1 MAAMSVKPVSQ
12 NPTKTA
18 TKRARACP
26 ICGKATVQD
35 YRPFCSKG
43 CRDRDFLHW
52 ADDGYKLPGAALDED
67 ALEQIEKNNIN
78 GLDSG
83 TDD

>member
-1 MAAMSVKPVSQ
+1 MAAMSAKPVS
-12 NPTKTA
+12 PTPAQTA
-18 TKRARACP
+18 AKRGRTCP

-52 ADDGYKLPGAALDED
+52 AGGGYKLPGAALDED
-67 ALEQIEKNNIN
+67 ALEQIEKNTTN

>member
-1 MAAMSVKPVSQ
+1 MSAKSASQ
-12 NPTKTA
+12 TPS
-18 TKRARACP
+18 KRTRACP

-43 CRDRDFLHW
+43 CRDRDFLQW
-52 ADDGYKLPGAALDED
+52 ADGGYKLPGAVLDED